1 VIHRFNIEAFPLS
14 RETEAALEG
23 LRAEREFSK
32 VKLAILFGGLSRAVK
47 HYADNPSPRVIIVED
62 PSGID
67 QLLKNLEQMAEVV
80 EPGRKVIV
88 IGSINDVQVYRRLV
102 NQGVAEYLVG
112 PVSTQEIVEAVVEAI
127 RDPSQK
133 EQGRLIS
140 FIGARGGVGS
150 TTVACNTAWT
160 LADTAKDETI
170 LVDLDLNFGTS
181 ALSLNLDPKQAA
193 GDALIDT
200 ERLDATLVER
210 FLMEHDEHLSVM
222 STQGT
227 LKELYRPTTESVER
241 LIDLTRQ
248 MASTVCVDLPRQW
261 SDWTSNLL
269 VLSDEVV
276 ITAAPDLSNLR
287 DAKMLVD
294 WMRSR
299 RGEQANV
306 RLVLN
311 KLDAAKKTQLSV
323 KDFQESLRL
332 VPIGV
337 LPFEPQVFGQLSNN
351 GQVFGE
357 GARSHKA
364 AATFRQIATTL
375 GARQSTAAR
384 AAGGGENSLLG
395 WLKKKPKKQAS

>member
-1 VIHRFNIEAFPLS
+1 MIHRFNIEAFPLS

-23 LRAEREFSK
+23 LRTEREFSK
-32 VKLAILFGGLSRAVK
+32 VKLSILFGGLARAVK

-67 QLLKNLEQMAEVV
+67 QLLKNLEQMADVV

-102 NQGVAEYLVG
+102 SQGVAEYLVG

-127 RDPSQK
+127 RDPSAKQ
-133 EQGRLIS
+133 QGRLIS

-150 TTVACNTAWT
+150 TTVACNAAWT
-160 LADTAKDETI
+160 LADMTKDETI
-170 LVDLDLNFGTS
+170 LIDLDLNFGTA
-181 ALSLNLDPKQAA
+181 ALGLNLDPKQSV
-193 GDALIDT
+193 GDALLDT
-200 ERLDATLVER
+200 ERLDHTLVER

-227 LKELYRPTTESVER
+227 LKELYRPTTETIER

-248 MASTVCVDLPRQW
+248 MAAHVVVDLPRQW
-261 SDWTSNLL
+261 SDWVSNLL

-311 KLDAAKKTQLSV
+311 KLDAAKKTQLSL

-332 VPIGV
+332 APIGV

-364 AATFRQIATTL
+364 AATFRQLATAL
-375 GARQSTAAR
+375 GARQSAERSAAP
-384 AAGGGENSLLG
+384 GDKPLLG
-395 WLKKKPKKQAS
+395 WLKKKPKTQAS

>member
-1 VIHRFNIEAFPLS
+1 
-14 RETEAALEG
+14 
-23 LRAEREFSK
+23 
-32 VKLAILFGGLSRAVK
+32 
-47 HYADNPSPRVIIVED
+47 
-62 PSGID
+62 
-67 QLLKNLEQMAEVV
+67 
-80 EPGRKVIV
+80 
-88 IGSINDVQVYRRLV
+88 
-102 NQGVAEYLVG
+102 
-112 PVSTQEIVEAVVEAI
+112 
-127 RDPSQK
+127 
-133 EQGRLIS
+133 
-140 FIGARGGVGS
+140 
-150 TTVACNTAWT
+150 
-160 LADTAKDETI
+160 
-170 LVDLDLNFGTS
+170 
-181 ALSLNLDPKQAA
+181 
-193 GDALIDT
+193 
-200 ERLDATLVER
+200 
-210 FLMEHDEHLSVM
+210 MEHDEHLSVI

-241 LIDLTRQ
+241 LIDITRQ
-248 MASTVCVDLPRQW
+248 MASTVVVDLPRQW
-261 SDWTSNLL
+261 TDWTSNLL

-384 AAGGGENSLLG
+384 APGGENSLLG

>member
-23 LRAEREFSK
+23 LRAEREFAK
-32 VKLAILFGGLSRAVK
+32 VKLSILFGGLPRAVK
-47 HYADNPSPRVIIVED
+47 HYADNPSPRVLIVED

-67 QLLKNLEQMAEVV
+67 QLMKNLEQLAEVV

-102 NQGVAEYLVG
+102 SQGISEYLVG
-112 PVSTQEIVEAVVEAI
+112 PVSTQEIVEAVVESI
-127 RDPSQK
+127 RDPSAK
-133 EQGRLIS
+133 VQGRLIS

-160 LADTAKDETI
+160 LADITKDETI
-170 LVDLDLNFGTS
+170 LVDLDLNFGTA
-181 ALSLNLDPKQAA
+181 ALSLNLDPKQPI
-193 GDALIDT
+193 GDALLDT
-200 ERLDATLVER
+200 ERLDNTLIER
-210 FLMEHDEHLSVM
+210 FLMEHDEHLSVI

-227 LKELYRPTTESVER
+227 LKELYRPTTEGVER
-241 LIDLTRQ
+241 LIDITRQ
-248 MASTVCVDLPRQW
+248 MAATVVVDLPRQW
-261 SDWTSNLL
+261 TDWVSNLL

-332 VPIGV
+332 VPIGA

-364 AATFRQIATTL
+364 AATFRQLATSL
-375 GARQSTAAR
+375 GARQSAAAR
-384 AAGGGENSLLG
+384 AATGGESSLLG

>member
-1 VIHRFNIEAFPLS
+1 
-14 RETEAALEG
+14 
-23 LRAEREFSK
+23 
-32 VKLAILFGGLSRAVK
+32 
-47 HYADNPSPRVIIVED
+47 
-62 PSGID
+62 
-67 QLLKNLEQMAEVV
+67 
-80 EPGRKVIV
+80 
-88 IGSINDVQVYRRLV
+88 
-102 NQGVAEYLVG
+102 
-112 PVSTQEIVEAVVEAI
+112 
-127 RDPSQK
+127 
-133 EQGRLIS
+133 
-140 FIGARGGVGS
+140 
-150 TTVACNTAWT
+150 
-160 LADTAKDETI
+160 
-170 LVDLDLNFGTS
+170 
-181 ALSLNLDPKQAA
+181 
-193 GDALIDT
+193 
-200 ERLDATLVER
+200 
-210 FLMEHDEHLSVM
+210 
-222 STQGT
+222 
-227 LKELYRPTTESVER
+227 
-241 LIDLTRQ
+241 
-248 MASTVCVDLPRQW
+248 MASTVLIDLPRQW

-311 KLDAAKKTQLSV
+311 KLDAGKKTQLSV

-337 LPFEPQVFGQLSNN
+337 LSWEPQIFGQLSNN

-375 GARQSTAAR
+375 GARQSSAAR
-384 AAGGGENSLLG
+384 TGGGSGGGDNSLLG

>member
-23 LRAEREFSK
+23 LRTEREFSK
-32 VKLAILFGGLSRAVK
+32 VKLSILFGGLARAVK

-67 QLLKNLEQMAEVV
+67 QLLKNLEQMADVV

-102 NQGVAEYLVG
+102 SQGVAEYLVG

-127 RDPSQK
+127 RDPSAKQ
-133 EQGRLIS
+133 QGRLIS

-150 TTVACNTAWT
+150 TTVACNAAWT
-160 LADTAKDETI
+160 LADMTKDETI
-170 LVDLDLNFGTS
+170 LIDLDLNFGTA
-181 ALSLNLDPKQAA
+181 ALGLNLDPKQSV
-193 GDALIDT
+193 GDALLDT
-200 ERLDATLVER
+200 ERLDHTLVER

-227 LKELYRPTTESVER
+227 LKELYRPTTETIER

-248 MASTVCVDLPRQW
+248 MAAHVVVDLPRQW
-261 SDWTSNLL
+261 SDWVSNLL

-311 KLDAAKKTQLSV
+311 KLDAAKKTQLSL

-332 VPIGV
+332 APIGV

-364 AATFRQIATTL
+364 AATFRQLATAL
-375 GARQSTAAR
+375 GARQSAERSAAP
-384 AAGGGENSLLG
+384 GDKPLLG
-395 WLKKKPKKQAS
+395 WLKKKPKTQAS

>member
-1 VIHRFNIEAFPLS
+1 
-14 RETEAALEG
+14 
-23 LRAEREFSK
+23 
-32 VKLAILFGGLSRAVK
+32 
-47 HYADNPSPRVIIVED
+47 
-62 PSGID
+62 
-67 QLLKNLEQMAEVV
+67 
-80 EPGRKVIV
+80 
-88 IGSINDVQVYRRLV
+88 
-102 NQGVAEYLVG
+102 
-112 PVSTQEIVEAVVEAI
+112 
-127 RDPSQK
+127 
-133 EQGRLIS
+133 
-140 FIGARGGVGS
+140 
-150 TTVACNTAWT
+150 
-160 LADTAKDETI
+160 
-170 LVDLDLNFGTS
+170 
-181 ALSLNLDPKQAA
+181 
-193 GDALIDT
+193 
-200 ERLDATLVER
+200 
-210 FLMEHDEHLSVM
+210 LSVV

-227 LKELYRPTTESVER
+227 LKELFRPTTESVER
-241 LIDLTRQ
+241 LIDIVRQ
-248 MASTVCVDLPRQW
+248 MAGTVVVDLPRQW
-261 SDWTSNLL
+261 TDWLSNLL

-384 AAGGGENSLLG
+384 TAAGGDNSLLG